1 MCSGIENEIY
11 LMLDC
16 PVYKDLRD
24 KLFLGIL
31 GTEEINLSFTN
42 LYEKLRILFTQESL
56 KSHQLLGDCLSG
68 NLKW

>member
-1 MCSGIENEIY
+1 
-11 LMLDC
+11 MLDC

-42 LYEKLRILFTQESL
+42 LFEKLRILFTQEFL